1 MSPSWCEKAQHLT
14 YNFKKM
20 KTGQIFVA
28 LSEYLNFMII
38 CLYYR
43 SLGRFT
49 QKMFVF
55 WRIQGK
61 KNFFRDLL
69 TVVTNFQNQKK
80 FTDGLKSR
88 KIESISFRTLIP
100 ILRPNP
106 SYVILDKSWV
116 TVAEVEVQT
125 TKEAFEN
132 RILMLNALG
141 AIHILRN

>member
-1 MSPSWCEKAQHLT
+1 M
-14 YNFKKM
+14 
-20 KTGQIFVA
+20 GQIFVA
-28 LSEYLNFMII
+28 LSEYLNFIII

-49 QKMFVF
+49 QKIFLF
-55 WRIQGK
+55 WRI
-61 KNFFRDLL
+61 FRDFL
-69 TVVTNFQNQKK
+69 TFVTNFQNQKK

-88 KIESISFRTLIP
+88 KIESISFRTLLP

-132 RILMLNALG
+132 PILMLNALG